1 MEFHHGT
8 TAYSTLVTNVQYS
21 NSCLD
26 DSRHCKKNVPGFRHQ
41 MSHLFAAGIGL
52 NFSRSSVSSI
62 IQQTSYYN
70 NYRAATF
77 SHTIANKYNYT

>member
-26 DSRHCKKNVPGFRHQ
+26 DGRLNCETESSRISAPNVAQ
-41 MSHLFAAGIGL
+41 FAAGIEL
-52 NFSRSSVSSI
+52 NFNSSVSSI
-62 IQQTSYYN
+62 I
-70 NYRAATF
+70 
-77 SHTIANKYNYT
+77 

>member
-26 DSRHCKKNVPGFRHQ
+26 DGRHCKNVPGFRHQ
-41 MSHLFAAGIGL
+41 MSRLFAAGIGL
-52 NFSRSSVSSI
+52 NFSHSSVSSI

-77 SHTIANKYNYT
+77 SHTIANNYNYT